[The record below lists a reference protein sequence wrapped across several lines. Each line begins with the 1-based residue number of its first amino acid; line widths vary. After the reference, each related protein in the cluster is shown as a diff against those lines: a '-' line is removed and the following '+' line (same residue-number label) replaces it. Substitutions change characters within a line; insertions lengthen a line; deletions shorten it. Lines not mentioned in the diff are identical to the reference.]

1 MGILDKLRP
10 TPRWKHVDPAIRLD
24 AIAEIDDAATLAEVA
39 TTDADARVRRRA
51 LERIDDTAVIAS
63 IAASDADEGVR
74 DAAADA
80 LVEIATGASTDA
92 ATATMAASAISDERR
107 LATVART
114 SPHGEAR
121 DAALSRVTDEK
132 MLGSIARQAAD
143 EATAHAASGR
153 LSSEAALLDVALN
166 GVHKD
171 VALAAFERLVPED
184 AAATSRDRLE
194 QIATRSQQKQVA
206 RRAKAMLQALA
217 DAEAARLAAE
227 EERRRHLTTL
237 VEAVEHVKDETD
249 WRAADAALTRAR
261 EAWAG
266 SSEGADPALTARFDA
281 ASAEARARIDAGREA
296 EAAAAAAAEARARA
310 KAAREAICERL
321 ERANAAAD
329 EAALARSEWEGLPAL
344 DEPSDARALEA
355 RFERAVALCVR
366 RTAQREAAEAAIEKL
381 RALAAEA
388 ATLGE
393 NTLDEAVNRMRTL
406 RRRWKETESI
416 LTDIA
421 LEPPAEAVDAMR
433 QAEEAVAAREAE
445 ARDAQAKAGAER
457 VARLTR
463 LCDRADRISKA
474 PEITLR
480 EGERLLRDA
489 KTALDEPPGTPH
501 PEGYDAAAARLR
513 TLLEQVAPRVRELRE
528 LDDWRRFANAQTQE
542 DLIKRAE
549 ALAAEL
555 EADAV
560 AGHESD
566 LAAAAKALREMQ
578 ARWKTAAEAPR
589 DRAQEL
595 WHRFRTPVDAIRART
610 AAHFEKQASERA
622 ENLKKKQEICEK
634 AEALA
639 DSTDW
644 IKTAEAFRALQA
656 EWRATGPIPPREARQ
671 LWDRFRK
678 ASDAFFTRRRD
689 DLSSRKAVWA
699 ENLARKEALCARAEE
714 LAESTDWE
722 AAAAELKKLQAEWKT
737 IGPVRKSRSEAV
749 WKRFRTAADRFFE
762 RFHNRHQEALL
773 QKAADR
779 EALVAELEAMTTAEA
794 PPEGLGARVQEIR
807 GKLRT
812 PAALPRADV
821 DAQNARAFSAIT
833 ALAQRW
839 PEAFR
844 GTDLDPDAALKRMEK
859 LCARIEAL
867 VDEADAPETETQ
879 PLSQAEQLAAKL
891 RQALNANALGGRGTE
906 DRGPSIA
913 DKLKELQG
921 AWQRLV
927 IPQTD
932 EALELDARFKRGVSA
947 AQEKMRRGKREMAR
961 A

>member
-10 TPRWKHVDPAIRLD
+10 QPRWKHADPAIRLD
-24 AIAEIDDAATLAEVA
+24 AISEIDDASTLAEVA
-39 TTDADARVRRRA
+39 TTDADPRVRRRA
-51 LERIDDTAVIAS
+51 LERVDDTAVIAS
-63 IAASDADEGVR
+63 IAASDADENVR

-80 LVEIATGASTDA
+80 LVDIATNGNSEAAA
-92 ATATMAASAISDERR
+92 ATLAAAALGDERR

-114 SPHGEAR
+114 SPHAAAR
-121 DAALSRVTDEK
+121 DAALTRVHDEK
-132 MLGSIARQAAD
+132 MLGAIARQAGD
-143 EATAHAASGR
+143 EATAHAAAGR
-153 LSSEAALLDVALN
+153 LTSDAALLDLALN
-166 GVHKD
+166 GIHKD
-171 VALAAFERLVPED
+171 VALAAFERLVPEAD
-184 AAATSRDRLE
+184 AGAARGHLE
-194 QIATRSQQKQVA
+194 QLAARAQQKPVA

-227 EERRRHLTTL
+227 EERRRQHTAL
-237 VEAVEHVKDETD
+237 VEAVEHVTSEHD

-266 SSEGADPALTARFDA
+266 TGASADAALAARFDQ
-281 ASAEARARIDAGREA
+281 ASATARAWIDEARDA
-296 EAAAAAAAEARARA
+296 EAAAAAAAEARARG
-310 KAAREAICERL
+310 KAAREAICARL
-321 ERANAAAD
+321 ERADAAA
-329 EAALARSEWEGLPAL
+329 EAAAIARSEWEGLPPL
-344 DEPSDARALEA
+344 DEAAEARALEA
-355 RFERAVALCVR
+355 RFERAVALCAR
-366 RTAQREAAEAAIEKL
+366 RDEQREAAGAAVDKL

-393 NTLDEAVNRMRTL
+393 NTLDEAVSRMRTL
-406 RRRWKETESI
+406 RRRWKETEQI
-416 LTDIA
+416 LTDVA
-421 LEPPAEAVDAMR
+421 LEPPAEAADAMR
-433 QAEEAVAAREAE
+433 EAEAAVVRREAE
-445 ARDAQAKAGAER
+445 ARDASAKAGAER

-463 LCDRADRISKA
+463 LCDRADRIAKA

-480 EGERLLRDA
+480 EGERMLRDA
-489 KTALDEPPGTPH
+489 KTALDEPAGHPH
-501 PEGYDAAAARLR
+501 PDGYDTAAGRLR
-513 TLLEQVAPRVRELRE
+513 ALLEQIAPRVRELRE

-542 DLIKRAE
+542 ELITRAE

-560 AGHESD
+560 AGRESD
-566 LAAAAKALREMQ
+566 LGAAARALRDMQ

-595 WHRFRTPVDAIRART
+595 WHRFRTPVEAIRTRT
-610 AAHFEKQASERA
+610 AVYFEKQAGERA
-622 ENLKKKQEICEK
+622 ENIRKKQDICAR

-639 DSTDW
+639 DSNDW

-656 EWRATGPIPPREARQ
+656 EWKATGPIPPRDARQ

-678 ASDAFFTRRRD
+678 ASDAFFSRRRD

-714 LAESTDWE
+714 LAESTDWD

-749 WKRFRTAADRFFE
+749 WKRFRTSADRFFE
-762 RFHNRHQEALL
+762 RFHNRHQAALQ

-779 EALVAELEAMTTAEA
+779 EALVTELEAMTVAETQ
-794 PPEGLGARVQEIR
+794 PDGLGARVQEIR

-812 PAALPRADV
+812 PAALPRAEA
-821 DAQNARAFSAIT
+821 DAQNARAFGAIT
-833 ALAQRW
+833 TLVQRW

-844 GTDLDPDAALKRMEK
+844 GTDLDPEAAVKRMEK
-859 LCARIEAL
+859 LCAKLEAL
-867 VDEADAPETETQ
+867 VEEADAPEPDAK

-891 RQALNANALGGRGTE
+891 RQALNANALGGRATE
-906 DRGPSIA
+906 DRGPSFA

-927 IPQTD
+927 VPQTD
-932 EALELDARFKRGVSA
+932 DAHALEARFKRGVTA
-947 AQEKMRRGKREMAR
+947 AQDRMRRGKREMAR